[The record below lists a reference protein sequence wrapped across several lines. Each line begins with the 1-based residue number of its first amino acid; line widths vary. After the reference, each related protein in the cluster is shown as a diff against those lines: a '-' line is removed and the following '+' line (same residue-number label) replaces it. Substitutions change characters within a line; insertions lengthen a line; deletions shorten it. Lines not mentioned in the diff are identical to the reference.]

1 MSAAPTDRSADR
13 STDPTSDVTTRDRIL
28 QAGVEAA
35 SIHGIARLTV
45 GDVAKRAGVSRP
57 TLYKHFR
64 SKADLVAA
72 AVEREADHMVEQVAV
87 PDLPVD
93 PREALASGIR
103 AVLRVTREHPL
114 LDRLIRTE
122 PESLLPLILEDGG
135 AVSRRVRGTIE
146 AILVQRFDPV
156 EPVLLRRYADL
167 VTRLIISY
175 AVNAPDDPP
184 EVVADIVAAVLVD
197 GAWSLLDPAGSTR
210 PSSEPT
216 APELP

>member
-1 MSAAPTDRSADR
+1 MSVTVH
-13 STDPTSDVTTRDRIL
+13 DPSSMRTSDLTTRDRIL

-64 SKADLVAA
+64 SKTDLVAA
-72 AVEREADHMVEQVAV
+72 AVEREADLMVQQVAV
-87 PDLPVD
+87 PDLPTD
-93 PREALASGIR
+93 PREALSTGIR

-135 AVSRRVRGTIE
+135 AVSRRVRATIE

-156 EPVLLRRYADL
+156 DPVLLRRYADL
-167 VTRLIISY
+167 VTRLVISY

-184 EVVADIVAAVLVD
+184 EVVADIMATVLVD
-197 GAWSLLDPAGSTR
+197 GALSLVDPTGSR
-210 PSSEPT
+210 RRGPEPI
-216 APELP
+216 APELS

>member
-1 MSAAPTDRSADR
+1 MTDES
-13 STDPTSDVTTRDRIL
+13 TRDRIL

-64 SKADLVAA
+64 SKDDLVAA
-72 AVEREADHMVEQVAV
+72 AVAREADRMVEEVAV
-87 PDLPVD
+87 ADLPTD
-93 PREALASGIR
+93 PREALATGIR
-103 AVLRVTREHPL
+103 SVLRVTREHPL

-122 PESLLPLILEDGG
+122 PETLLPLILEDGG
-135 AVSRRVRGTIE
+135 AVSLRVRGTIE
-146 AILVQRFDPV
+146 SILVQRFDPID
-156 EPVLLRRYADL
+156 PVLLRRYADL

-184 EVVADIVAAVLVD
+184 EVVADIVATVLVD
-197 GAWSLLDPAGSTR
+197 GAWSLIDPTGTVR
-210 PSSEPT
+210 HGVGPL
-216 APELP
+216 APETP

>member
-1 MSAAPTDRSADR
+1 MTDE
-13 STDPTSDVTTRDRIL
+13 TTRDRIL

-64 SKADLVAA
+64 SKDDLVAA
-72 AVEREADHMVEQVAV
+72 AVAREADRMVEAVAV
-87 PDLPVD
+87 ADLPTD
-93 PREALASGIR
+93 PREALATGIR
-103 AVLRVTREHPL
+103 SVLRITREHPL

-122 PESLLPLILEDGG
+122 PETLLPLILEDGG
-135 AVSRRVRGTIE
+135 AVSLRVRSTIE
-146 AILVQRFDPV
+146 AILVQRFDPI

-167 VTRLIISY
+167 VTRLVISY

-184 EVVADIVAAVLVD
+184 EVVADIVATVLVD
-197 GAWSLLDPAGSTR
+197 GAGSLIDPTGTVRRGA
-210 PSSEPT
+210 EPI
-216 APELP
+216 APETA